1 MEILDENVVPTVLV
15 STADAAT
22 YRNNAAMRCAK
33 ALQFDVKREIA
44 TSGWS
49 LEDDRLGLKV
59 YAKPMPGSS
68 VAQYL
73 AIGALPTT
81 LPSLVDALYAETS
94 NDQKI
99 LDSILLE
106 HDFVNAGV
114 LSVLEARQKDDIG
127 DFLGLK
133 YLKFNI
139 AMSSAPRDLT
149 YIEHS
154 GTRINEQ
161 GARVLIV
168 LRESVALSAMP
179 EVKGTTRATMLASFV
194 YTASPRGDVD
204 VACRW
209 FMDPNSSSLLLN
221 CGAAKVRHM
230 LLRTATLP
238 AYRRIVTRPPASSW
252 VPDADRKACVVCSK
266 RFNALRSKHH
276 CRLCGEI
283 MCSGCTTK
291 IVYVPACA
299 SQAVTGKYCTECVVL
314 AKANGNVDVG
324 TSSRH
329 GSITSTIASTYASSP
344 DVDDGASDV
353 SSVRSLRSNR
363 SMASL
368 RERASVAAPPPAPV
382 PDATIGHG
390 FVALDLNAP
399 SIGTTVVE
407 EVARQVTRRLSAE
420 VDV

>member
-1 MEILDENVVPTVLV
+1 MEILDEHVVPTVLV
-15 STADAAT
+15 STADASA
-22 YRNNAAMRCAK
+22 YRENAALRCAK

-59 YAKPMPGSS
+59 YAKPMSGSS

-73 AIGALPTT
+73 AVGALPTT
-81 LPSLVDALYAETS
+81 FSSLVDALYADTS

-106 HDFVNAGV
+106 HDFANAGV
-114 LSVLEARQKDDIG
+114 LSVLEARRKDDASA
-127 DFLGLK
+127 FLGLK

-149 YIEHS
+149 YVEHS
-154 GTRINEQ
+154 GTRLNEH
-161 GARVLIV
+161 GARVLYV
-168 LRESVALSAMP
+168 LRESVALPAVP
-179 EVKGTTRATMLASFV
+179 EAKGTTRATMLASFV

-204 VACRW
+204 VTCRW
-209 FMDPNSSSLLLN
+209 FMDPNSSSILLN
-221 CGAAKVRHM
+221 FGAAKVRQM

-252 VPDADRKACVVCSK
+252 VPDADRKACVVCGK

-299 SQAVTGKYCTECVVL
+299 SQAVTGKYCTECVLQARV
-314 AKANGNVDVG
+314 AAGFPVG
-324 TSSRH
+324 PARK
-329 GSITSTIASTYASSP
+329 GSTTSTSASTYATSP
-344 DVDDGASDV
+344 DVDDCASDV
-353 SSVRSLRSNR
+353 SSVRSLRSNK
-363 SMASL
+363 SMASI
-368 RERASVAAPPPAPV
+368 RERASVASSPPAPV
-382 PDATIGHG
+382 PDASVGHG
-390 FVALDLNAP
+390 FVALDLSAP
-399 SIGTTVVE
+399 STGTTVVE
-407 EVARQVTRRLSAE
+407 AVARQATRRPSAE